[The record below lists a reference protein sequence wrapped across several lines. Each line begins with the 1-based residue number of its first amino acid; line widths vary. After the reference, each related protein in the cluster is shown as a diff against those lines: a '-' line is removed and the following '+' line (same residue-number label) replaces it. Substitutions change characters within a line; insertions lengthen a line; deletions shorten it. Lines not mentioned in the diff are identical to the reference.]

1 MASYTGEIFWE
12 CSLLYGTVRH
22 RVALLRDNGP
32 IGSNTVI
39 DTQESFPY
47 TGTVWFVWP
56 DEYDGLSPVAWRVRF
71 VLYGTGGSVV
81 PYPDPWTRYI
91 QLRYERWLVLISPVS
106 WSDPYSVPADPL
118 PDYDSSDGT
127 SNPNHLFS
135 VPSGCVWTAG
145 GARMMRCDGTQII
158 ATRYPDIREIF
169 GGNTDKQ
176 QPCPV
181 ATDYDSPIFEDTM
194 WELEYAEYRVPR
206 YVGILE
212 WTDGRFHT
220 YREERYIYP
229 VLEWYGL
236 NGLTGQWEGPFYSVR
251 TDRSMLVVVSF
262 RRPVSQGVPP
272 PAARA
277 IHSIDKSRLAL
288 AHGNRIAEHNLFSLT
303 RLDDIEG
310 REYFPSTHLITRVRH
325 LPRFGVVLALGNYNT
340 SYSLRMCELGSNRQ
354 TEVISLTATSAM
366 IEIAEDQR
374 TALLVYSLSDGTVYR
389 QLSRDGGW
397 TWGTAQQ
404 CTVSSG
410 GNLTAQALTDLD
422 YSPRRRCWLLVVQ
435 TGSQTFKLYASDD
448 GLVWQD
454 TGL

>member
-1 MASYTGEIFWE
+1 MASYTGDIFWE
-12 CSLLYGTVRH
+12 CWLRYDTVRE
-22 RVALLRDNGP
+22 RAALLRDNGP
-32 IGSNTVI
+32 IGSNTVLDI
-39 DTQESFPY
+39 QESIPD
-47 TGTVWFVWP
+47 TATVGFVWP
-56 DEYDGLSPVAWRVRF
+56 DEYDGSSPVAWRVRF
-71 VLYGTGGSVV
+71 ALYGMGESVV
-81 PYPDPWTRYI
+81 PYPDPWTPYI
-91 QLRYERWLVLISPVS
+91 LLRYERWLVLISPS
-106 WSDPYSVPADPL
+106 AFSDPNTLPEDPL

-135 VPSGCVWTAG
+135 LPPGCRWTAA
-145 GARMMRCDGTQII
+145 GARMMRCDGTRII
-158 ATRYPDIREIF
+158 VTWYPDLQSIF
-169 GGNTDKQ
+169 GGSTDKQ
-176 QPCPV
+176 QPSPV

-194 WELEYAEYRVPR
+194 WELEYAEYMVPH
-206 YVGILE
+206 YVGPMQ
-212 WTDGRFHT
+212 WTDGQFHT

-236 NGLTGQWEGPFYSVR
+236 NGLTGEWEGPFYSVK
-251 TDRSMLVVVSF
+251 TDRSMLVIVTF
-262 RRPVSQGVPP
+262 RRPVSQPVPP
-272 PAARA
+272 FAWRA
-277 IHSIDKSRLAL
+277 IHSIDKSHLPV
-288 AHGNRIAEHNLFSLT
+288 AHASWIADHNLFSLT
-303 RLDDIEG
+303 RIG
-310 REYFPSTHLITRVRH
+310 WREYFPSTHVITRVRH

-340 SYSLRMCELGSNRQ
+340 SYSLRMCELGSDRQ

-389 QLSRDGGW
+389 RLSRDGGW

-404 CTVSSG
+404 CTVSVG

-435 TGSQTFKLYASDD
+435 TASQTFKVYASED